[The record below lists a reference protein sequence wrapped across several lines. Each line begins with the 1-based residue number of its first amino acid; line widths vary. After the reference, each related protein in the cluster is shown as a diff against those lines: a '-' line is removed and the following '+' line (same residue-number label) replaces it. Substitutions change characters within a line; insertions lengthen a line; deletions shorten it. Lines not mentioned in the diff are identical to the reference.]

1 MKKLVIYGVIFA
13 SLIGVAFAGTGTL
26 SNVNSVQT
34 IAPNGK
40 KDVTLTVN
48 SQTVDMRGD
57 AQWAVYATA
66 ACKFRTMSTATKAGT
81 ARTIPITTWLER
93 GVNPA
98 TPFINFTGCTGG
110 ELQRH

>member
-1 MKKLVIYGVIFA
+1 MKRLLILAAIFCTA
-13 SLIGVAFAGTGTL
+13 TAFAGTGTL
-26 SNVNSVQT
+26 PNINSVQT

-40 KDVTLTVN
+40 KDTTLAVT

-81 ARTIPITTWLER
+81 QRTIPITTWTTR
-93 GVNPA
+93 GVNSV
-98 TPFINFTGCTGG
+98 TPFINFSGCTGG
-110 ELQRH
+110 ELQRQ